1 MCFAMEELG
10 GSTGRESPETVPDNT
25 WTVSRLRSFLKDRG
39 GRLSGKKCD
48 LLDR

>member
-1 MCFAMEELG
+1 MEELG